1 MNKQTAINLLGGTPT
16 KAARAIGITSQAV
29 QRWPDELTDKI
40 RDRVEAALARQ
51 KLPSKKAKKA
61 TEVQA

>member
-1 MNKQTAINLLGGTPT
+1 MNKQNAINLLGGTPT

-29 QRWPDELTDKI
+29 QRWPGELTDKI

-51 KLPSKKAKKA
+51 KLPPKRVKK
-61 TEVQA
+61 